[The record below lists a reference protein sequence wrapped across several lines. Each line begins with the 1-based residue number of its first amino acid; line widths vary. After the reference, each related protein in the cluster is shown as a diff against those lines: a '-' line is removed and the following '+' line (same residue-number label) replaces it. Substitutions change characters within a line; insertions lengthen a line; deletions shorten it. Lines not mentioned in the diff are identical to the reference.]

1 MQEMSAATELR
12 RRDRLAREAEEAS
25 LSPAA
30 TRSSGS
36 RGRARPEEPDE
47 FRTAFERDRD
57 RIIHSKAFRRLKHK
71 TQVFLNPEGD
81 HFVTRL
87 THTMQVTQVAR
98 SLAAALS
105 LNEPLAEAIALGH
118 DVGHSPFGHTGEDA
132 LSPYFAP
139 DGWHHA
145 AQSVRIFEVLED
157 ANLTWEVRDGIR
169 AHSWKIDPP
178 PATPEA
184 FCVRFADR
192 IAYLAHDALDA
203 LRAGTLRPDA
213 FPPSVLERFGEP
225 GREWVSSMIN
235 AVIDES
241 LRTGAV
247 RMDDATLGVMNQL
260 RDFMFE
266 HVYESVEQIR
276 QQRRAIAI
284 IRDLMDWHLEHPD
297 EIPASYRQ
305 VEATLVVQAADY
317 IAGMTDR
324 FALATH
330 DRLFRPMLS
339 LLAEDAERRWP
350 HLEGDRRDADADPV
364 GVGRQRPSRAL
375 DRHAPGAVL
384 PDARLPPRL
393 APSDREEVADHLQP
407 AHPGEDGHVEE
418 PIGRIGLGETAKPA
432 P

>member
-1 MQEMSAATELR
+1 MQEIGSGGQLR
-12 RRDRLAREAEEAS
+12 RRDRLAREAEEEL
-25 LSPAA
+25 LSPSA
-30 TRSSGS
+30 TRSTAS
-36 RGRARPEEPDE
+36 RGRARAEDPDE

-87 THTMQVTQVAR
+87 THTVQVTQIAR
-98 SLAAALS
+98 SLASSLS

-139 DGWHHA
+139 GDWHHA

-157 ANLTWEVRDGIR
+157 QNLTWEVRDGIR
-169 AHSWKIDPP
+169 AHSWKIEPP

-203 LRAGTLRPDA
+203 LRAGALQPDA
-213 FPPSVLERFGEP
+213 FPPVVIDRFGEP
-225 GREWVSSMIN
+225 GRQWIATMIG
-235 AVIDES
+235 AVIAES

-247 RMDDATLGVMNQL
+247 RMDDATLAVMNEL
-260 RDFMFE
+260 RDFMFTN
-266 HVYESVEQIR
+266 VYQSAAQLR
-276 QQRRAIAI
+276 QQRRAIAV
-284 IRDLMDWHLEHPD
+284 IRDLMEWHVTHPD
-297 EIPASYRQ
+297 EIPDSYRQ
-305 VEATLVVQAADY
+305 HTATVVVQAADY

-330 DRLFRPMLS
+330 DRLFRPTLN
-339 LLAEDAERRWP
+339 L
-350 HLEGDRRDADADPV
+350 
-364 GVGRQRPSRAL
+364 
-375 DRHAPGAVL
+375 
-384 PDARLPPRL
+384 
-393 APSDREEVADHLQP
+393 
-407 AHPGEDGHVEE
+407 
-418 PIGRIGLGETAKPA
+418 
-432 P
+432 

>member
-1 MQEMSAATELR
+1 MQEIGSGELR
-12 RRDRLAREAEEAS
+12 RRDRVAREAEEER
-25 LSPAA
+25 LSSAA
-30 TRSSGS
+30 TRSAAS

-132 LSPYFAP
+132 LSPYFDP
-139 DGWHHA
+139 DEWHHA
-145 AQSVRIFEVLED
+145 AQSVRIYEVLED

-169 AHSWKIDPP
+169 AHSWKIEPP

-184 FCVRFADR
+184 YCVRLADR

-203 LRAGTLRPDA
+203 LRAGTLDRDA
-213 FPPSVLERFGEP
+213 FPAGVLERFGEP
-225 GREWVSSMIN
+225 GRSWISTMIS

-241 LRTGAV
+241 LRTGSV
-247 RMDDATLGVMNQL
+247 RMADETLAVMNEL
-260 RDFMFE
+260 RDFMFAN
-266 HVYESVEQIR
+266 VYQSAEQLR
-276 QQRRAIAI
+276 QQRRAIAV

-297 EIPASYRQ
+297 EIPDSYRQ
-305 VEATLVVQAADY
+305 DEASPQTQAADY

-324 FALATH
+324 YALATH
-330 DRLFRPMLS
+330 DRLFRPS
-339 LLAEDAERRWP
+339 LNL
-350 HLEGDRRDADADPV
+350 
-364 GVGRQRPSRAL
+364 
-375 DRHAPGAVL
+375 
-384 PDARLPPRL
+384 
-393 APSDREEVADHLQP
+393 
-407 AHPGEDGHVEE
+407 
-418 PIGRIGLGETAKPA
+418 
-432 P
+432 

>member
-1 MQEMSAATELR
+1 MQELTAAVGLR
-12 RRDRLAREAEEAS
+12 RRDRMAREAEEEH

-30 TRSSGS
+30 TRSSVS
-36 RGRARPEEPDE
+36 RGRERPEEPDE

-98 SLAAALS
+98 ALAAALS

-132 LSPYFAP
+132 LSPFFAP
-139 DGWHHA
+139 DEWHHA

-157 ANLTWEVRDGIR
+157 QNLTWEVRDGIR

-178 PATPEA
+178 PTTPEA

-203 LRAGTLRPDA
+203 LRAGVLDRDA
-213 FPPSVLERFGEP
+213 FPADVRDRFGEP
-225 GREWVSSMIN
+225 GKDWIGSMIS

-247 RMDDATLGVMNQL
+247 RMDEATLGVMNQL
-260 RDFMFE
+260 RDFMFAN
-266 HVYESVEQIR
+266 VYQSAEQQR
-276 QQRRAIAI
+276 QQRRAVAV
-284 IRDLMDWHLEHPD
+284 IRDLMGWHLEHPE
-297 EIPASYRQ
+297 EIPDSYRQ
-305 VEATLVVQAADY
+305 HEAPLVVQAADY

-330 DRLFRPMLS
+330 DRLFRPTLN
-339 LLAEDAERRWP
+339 L
-350 HLEGDRRDADADPV
+350 
-364 GVGRQRPSRAL
+364 
-375 DRHAPGAVL
+375 
-384 PDARLPPRL
+384 
-393 APSDREEVADHLQP
+393 
-407 AHPGEDGHVEE
+407 
-418 PIGRIGLGETAKPA
+418 
-432 P
+432 